1 MQMQITIYYEDTDA
15 QGIVYHANYL
25 KYFERFRTQWL
36 MDHGHWDKITAS
48 GAYFV
53 VKSLQLDYLAPAY
66 LGDQLLINGDFKQL
80 RPTLALW
87 QQTIH
92 KGPQCICRGQFEIA
106 YINAKGRPQKLP
118 EDLFSQ
124 AL

>member
-1 MQMQITIYYEDTDA
+1 MQITIYYEDTDA

-25 KYFERFRTQWL
+25 KYFERARTQWL
-36 MDHGHWDKITAS
+36 IDHNHWDKVTQS

-53 VKSLQLDYLAPAY
+53 VKSVQLDYLAPAH
-66 LGDQLLINGDFKQL
+66 LGDQILVKGDFTQL

-87 QQTIH
+87 QQSIY
-92 KGPQCICRGQFEIA
+92 KGSLCLCRGRFEIA
-106 YINAKGRPQKLP
+106 YINIKGRPQKLP

-124 AL
+124 TL